1 MFVKR
6 ICEVLETKIVMFTYY
21 HPDELYTQG
30 CHLNNYQETKN
41 PRWTLGRQIAIQREA
56 ARRE

>member
-21 HPDELYTQG
+21 RPSGLYTQG
-30 CHLNNYQETKN
+30 CHPNDHHETKSS
-41 PRWTLGRQIAIQREA
+41 RWTLGRQFAVQREA
-56 ARRE
+56 A